1 MTNIKL
7 DIFLLIV
14 IISTMLATLIDG
26 RWMMYQL
33 FFFLISTM
41 ISFSWLN
48 AVLTQYGLVADEP
61 DKEID
66 KYKHKKYFASANIY
80 SEEIKPEDDPTI
92 TSQLIITLFLIFTA
106 GILCIIMIYWIYDG
120 YINIII
126 DNKDV
131 VLLGGWIGTTIATIR
146 LAVFIKTSK
155 HDNVS
160 SPPPQSHC
168 D

>member
-14 IISTMLATLIDG
+14 IISTIIATLVDG
-26 RWMMYQL
+26 RWMVYQL
-33 FFFLISTM
+33 FFFLISII
-41 ISFSWLN
+41 ISFSWIN

-61 DKEID
+61 DEKIER
-66 KYKHKKYFASANIY
+66 YKQKKYFADVNIY

-106 GILCIIMIYWIYDG
+106 GILCIIMGYWIHDG
-120 YINIII
+120 YINTII
-126 DNKDV
+126 DNKDII
-131 VLLGGWIGTTIATIR
+131 LLGGWIGTTIATIR
-146 LAVFIKTSK
+146 LAIFIKTSK

-160 SPPPQSHC
+160 SPPQSHC